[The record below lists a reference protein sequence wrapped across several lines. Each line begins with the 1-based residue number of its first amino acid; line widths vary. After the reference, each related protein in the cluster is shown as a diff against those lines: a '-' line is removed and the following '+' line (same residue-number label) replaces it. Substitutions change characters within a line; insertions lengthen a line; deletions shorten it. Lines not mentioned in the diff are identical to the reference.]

1 MSDPMPST
9 RSAPDDPQFDADIAL
24 VMQSAIAC
32 HHNGEFADA
41 KAMYEV
47 VIAARPN
54 HADARYNL
62 AVLNVQTGNPEAAL
76 PHFEVALGVDP
87 NNGQF
92 WVAYINA
99 QIEAGRAAAAW
110 AMIGM
115 CQQRGIRGPALD
127 GLIQRLSISEEGR
140 AATVGTAAAG
150 HTAAATPAP
159 AADEAPVNAD
169 TRGGLARRPTQ
180 QDITRFTALYNKGRY
195 ADAVKHA
202 RTMTERYPGSA
213 YAWKSLSNALHK
225 HGEYLA
231 AAEPLARATTLDPA
245 DVVLG
250 TLYADVLRLANRL
263 ADSEREARRVI
274 AVDDSHAE
282 AWRVL
287 NMTLL
292 AQGRSTEAI
301 AAGNRSVE
309 LAPDS
314 LQMYGSLGV
323 ALSELGA
330 TLEAEQAFRR
340 AHELMPR
347 DAAMHSNLLFCMTHD
362 PQLDS
367 ETIFAAH
374 RRFADIHEAPVR
386 SRWPRHPNKRDPER
400 KLRVGIISGDLF
412 NHAVSSYVMPILEVL
427 HRDPSLSLHV
437 YHNHTTEDGVT
448 ERMRGWTDSWLQV
461 AGLTDDRLVERIRSD
476 RIDIML
482 DLSSHTGRNRLTAL
496 ARKPAPV
503 QITWV
508 GYPGTT
514 GLDAMDYY
522 FADRYGVPFGEMER
536 QYTEKIIHLPA
547 GGTFKPVDNAPPV
560 NLLPALHNG
569 FVTFGSFNRLN
580 KLRREVIAVWAR
592 ILHAV
597 PNSRMRVGSV
607 PRVGGVDM
615 LLEWFTAEGIAHQRL
630 DLQPRAPAAVYLQQ
644 HHHVDFCLDTFPY
657 TGSTTALNALWMG
670 VPTLTIRG
678 GTLASRAGAVW
689 MSSVGLEQFVADSPD
704 DFVARGIALA
714 NDVQGLAAV
723 RRGLRD
729 RCRQSPGFQP
739 ERIAN
744 AVSDAFRMAWRR
756 WCADEAPAP
765 FTVPE
770 RAAACASAD
779 SAAAETALTGDA

>member
-1 MSDPMPST
+1 MSDST
-9 RSAPDDPQFDADIAL
+9 PTAGPAPDPQQFDADIAL
-24 VMQSAIAC
+24 VMQSAIAS
-32 HHNGEFADA
+32 HHKGEFADA
-41 KAMYEV
+41 QALYEMILSV
-47 VIAARPN
+47 KP
-54 HADARYNL
+54 HYSDALYNL
-62 AVLNVQTGNPEAAL
+62 AVLLVQTGKPEAAL
-76 PHFEVALGVDP
+76 PHFEAALGIDP

-99 QIEAGRAAAAW
+99 QIEAGRVAAAW

-115 CQQRGIRGPALD
+115 CQQRGIRGPAID
-127 GLIQRLSISEEGR
+127 GLIQRLSMSTEGQ
-140 AATVGTAAAG
+140 AAAVGTAAAG
-150 HTAAATPAP
+150 RSAVVTHAP
-159 AADEAPVNAD
+159 AAVEMPVNTDA
-169 TRGGLARRPTQ
+169 RGGARRPTQ
-180 QDITRFTALYNKGRY
+180 QDVTRFTALYNKGRY
-195 ADAVKHA
+195 GEAVKHA
-202 RTMTERYPGSA
+202 RVMTQRYPASG

-225 HGEYLA
+225 DGQYLA
-231 AAEPLARATTLDPA
+231 ATEPLARATALDPA
-245 DVVLG
+245 DIVLG

-263 ADSEREARRVI
+263 DESERESRRVI
-274 AVDDSHAE
+274 AVDDSYAE
-282 AWRVL
+282 GWRVL

-292 AQGRSTEAI
+292 AQGRTTEAI

-314 LQMYGSLGV
+314 QQMYGSLGV

-330 TLEAEQAFRR
+330 TAEAELAFRR

-347 DAAMHSNLLFCMTHD
+347 DAAMHSNLLFCLTHD
-362 PQLDS
+362 PHLGS
-367 ETIFAAH
+367 EAIFAEH
-374 RRFADIHEAPVR
+374 RRFAEIHEAPVR
-386 SRWPRHPNKRDPER
+386 ARWPRHSNKRDPER
-400 KLRVGIISGDLF
+400 QLRIGFVSGDLF
-412 NHAVSSYVMPILEVL
+412 NHAVSSYLMPILEVL
-427 HRDPSLSLHV
+427 HRDPTLSLHV
-437 YHNHTTEDGVT
+437 YHNHTIEDGIT
-448 ERMRGWTDSWLQV
+448 ARLRGWSDSWLQV
-461 AGLTDDRLVERIRSD
+461 SGFTDDRLVEQIRAD
-476 RIDIML
+476 RIDILL
-482 DLSSHTGRNRLTAL
+482 DLSSHTGRNRLPAL

-503 QITWV
+503 QISWI

-522 FADRYGVPFGEMER
+522 LADRFGVPFGEMER
-536 QYTEKIIHLPA
+536 QFTEKIIHLPA
-547 GGTFKPVDNAPPV
+547 GGTFKPIDNAPPV

-580 KLRREVIAVWAR
+580 KLRPEVIAEWAR

-597 PNSRMRVGSV
+597 PDSRMRVGSI

-615 LLEWFTAEGIAHQRL
+615 LLEWFTAEGITHDRL
-630 DLQPRAPAAVYLQQ
+630 DLQPRAPVAVYLQQ

-678 GTLASRAGAVW
+678 NTLASRAGAVW
-689 MSSVGLEQFVADSPD
+689 MSSVGLEQFVADSTD

-714 NDVQGLAAV
+714 NDVEGLAAV
-723 RRGLRD
+723 RRGLRE

-756 WCADEAPAP
+756 WCADEAPAS

-770 RAAACASAD
+770 RAAAGAGAD
-779 SAAAETALTGDA
+779 SAAAEAALTGEA

>member
-1 MSDPMPST
+1 MSDPTPSA
-9 RSAPDDPQFDADIAL
+9 SPAPDPQFDADLAL
-24 VMQSAIAC
+24 VMESAIAC
-32 HHNGEFADA
+32 HHKSQFADA
-41 KAMYEV
+41 QAMYEV
-47 VIAARPN
+47 IIAARPDY
-54 HADARYNL
+54 ADARYNL
-62 AVLNVQTGNPEAAL
+62 AVLHVQTGNPEAAL
-76 PHFEVALGVDP
+76 PHFEAAIGVDP

-99 QIEAGRAAAAW
+99 QVEAGRVAAAW

-115 CQQRGIRGPALD
+115 CQQRGIRGPAVD
-127 GLIQRLSISEEGR
+127 GLIQRLSRSTEGN
-140 AATVGTAAAG
+140 AAAAGTAAVGTVVPAAG
-150 HTAAATPAP
+150 APPAP
-159 AADEAPVNAD
+159 PPVSTD
-169 TRGGLARRPTQ
+169 TRGGLARRPSQ
-180 QDITRFTALYNKGRY
+180 QDATRFTALYNKGRY
-195 ADAVKHA
+195 AEAVKHA
-202 RTMTERYPGSA
+202 RVMTQRYPASG

-225 HGEYLA
+225 DGQFLA
-231 AAEPLARATTLDPA
+231 ATEPLARATTFDPA

-263 ADSEREARRVI
+263 AESEHEARRVI
-274 AVDDSHAE
+274 AVDDSYAE

-314 LQMYGSLGV
+314 QQMYGSLGV

-330 TLEAEQAFRR
+330 TLEAERAFRR

-347 DAAMHSNLLFCMTHD
+347 DAAMHSNLLFCLTHD
-362 PQLDS
+362 PQLDGAA
-367 ETIFAAH
+367 IFAEH
-374 RRFADIHEAPVR
+374 RRFAAIHEAPVR

-400 KLRVGIISGDLF
+400 QLRVGIISGDLF

-437 YHNHTTEDGVT
+437 YHNHTTEDSIT

-461 AGLTDDRLVERIRSD
+461 AGLTDDRLVERIRAD
-476 RIDIML
+476 RIDIVL
-482 DLSSHTGRNRLTAL
+482 DLSNHTGRNRLPAL

-503 QITWV
+503 QITWI

-522 FADRYGVPFGEMER
+522 LADRFGVPFGEMER
-536 QYTEKIIHLPA
+536 QYTEKIVHLPA

-569 FVTFGSFNRLN
+569 YVTFGSFNRLN
-580 KLRREVIAVWAR
+580 KLRREVIAAWAR

-597 PNSRMRVGSV
+597 PNSRMRIGSI

-615 LLEWFTAEGIAHQRL
+615 MLEWFTAEGIAHNRL

-678 GTLASRAGAVW
+678 QTLASRAGAVW
-689 MSSVGLEQFVADSPD
+689 MSSVGLEQFVADDID
-704 DFVARGIALA
+704 DFVAKGVALA
-714 NDVQGLAAV
+714 SDVEGLAAV
-723 RRGLRD
+723 RRGLRE

-744 AVSDAFRMAWRR
+744 SVSDAFRMAWRR

-770 RAAACASAD
+770 RATP
-779 SAAAETALTGDA
+779 AAAEAALTGEAR